1 MNNTIKMNDNNIKKS
16 GIIHKLVRKKILE
29 YVKPGVLLYDI
40 RKNIETWICEYSN
53 STPNTY
59 DYINSSIAFPVGL
72 SINNI
77 AAHHSP
83 FFQDKTVYTEND
95 ILKIDYGIQ
104 FNGEMVDA
112 AFSIT
117 HNPEL
122 EKLKEI
128 SEEAT
133 NKVIKLSG
141 IDTVLCDLGR
151 EIEEIFTSYEL
162 EINGKLYPIKPCR
175 DLCGHQILPY
185 KIHGKKV
192 IPNINISYQNRMDEG
207 EIYAVE
213 TFPTTGSGH
222 LKEGKGNSH
231 LMINYNIVGNDK
243 YKKIPTYKRIMDKR
257 KTLPWHLDWLE
268 KDPFIKL
275 NELRLLIGEG
285 LVTEYPPLYDI
296 ESSYVAQTEHTIGI
310 FENGVVQYT

>member
-1 MNNTIKMNDNNIKKS
+1 
-16 GIIHKLVRKKILE
+16 
-29 YVKPGVLLYDI
+29 
-40 RKNIETWICEYSN
+40 
-53 STPNTY
+53 
-59 DYINSSIAFPVGL
+59 
-72 SINNI
+72 
-77 AAHHSP
+77 
-83 FFQDKTVYTEND
+83 
-95 ILKIDYGIQ
+95 LKIDYGIQ

-141 IDTVLCDLGR
+141 VDTVLGDLGR

-192 IPNINISYQNRMDEG
+192 IPNINISYQNRMAEG

-243 YKKIPTYKRIMDKR
+243 YTKIPTYKRIMDKR

-275 NELRLLIGEG
+275 NELQLLIDEG
-285 LVTEYPPLYDI
+285 VVTEYPPLYDI

-310 FENGVVQYT
+310 YENGVVQYT